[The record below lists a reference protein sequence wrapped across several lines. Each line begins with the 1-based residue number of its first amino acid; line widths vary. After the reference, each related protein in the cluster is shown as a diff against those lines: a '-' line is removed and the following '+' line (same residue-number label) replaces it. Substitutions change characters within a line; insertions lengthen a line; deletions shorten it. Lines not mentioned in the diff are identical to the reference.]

1 MKIWRKIMKSTM
13 KLLLIV
19 VIFCGTAMAGGE
31 MVGGGFAPTPD
42 TPEAETTKVSDAML
56 IYVSKWVIS
65 FLR

>member
-1 MKIWRKIMKSTM
+1 MKSTM

-19 VIFCGTAMAGGE
+19 TLFCGTAMAGE

-42 TPEAETTKVSDAML
+42 TPEAGTTKVSDAML
-56 IYVSKWVIS
+56 IYVSKFVIS